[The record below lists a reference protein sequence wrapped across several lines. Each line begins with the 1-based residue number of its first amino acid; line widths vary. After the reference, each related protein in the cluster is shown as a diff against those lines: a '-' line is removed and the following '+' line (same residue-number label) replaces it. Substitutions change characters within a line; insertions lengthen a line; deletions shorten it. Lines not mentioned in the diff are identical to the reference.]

1 MEGEGQYVGDE
12 AAEWFSK
19 YMNKPGFK
27 MYKLSRPRV
36 IREHDEWSDIGEA
49 GDKVTYFKQHTY
61 GGLGNRMAI
70 SSRKPSHGDTFSP
83 CIFPFLPINLFL
95 VP

>member
-27 MYKLSRPRV
+27 MYQLSRPRV

-49 GDKVTYFKQHTY
+49 GDKV
-61 GGLGNRMAI
+61 I
-70 SSRKPSHGDTFSP
+70 
-83 CIFPFLPINLFL
+83 
-95 VP
+95 

>member
-1 MEGEGQYVGDE
+1 MTDSCLVNVQYCDKGSADQYCLSIPNPILNRIFGMEGEGQYVGDE

-27 MYKLSRPRV
+27 MYQLSRPRV

-49 GDKVTYFKQHTY
+49 GDKVK
-61 GGLGNRMAI
+61 
-70 SSRKPSHGDTFSP
+70 
-83 CIFPFLPINLFL
+83 
-95 VP
+95 

>member
-1 MEGEGQYVGDE
+1 MEGEGQYVGDK

-36 IREHDEWSDIGEA
+36 IREHEEWSDIGEA
-49 GDKVTYFKQHTY
+49 GDKVIESAWKPYGYFVNTPPTGTHPFPC
-61 GGLGNRMAI
+61 
-70 SSRKPSHGDTFSP
+70 SFSLVLY
-83 CIFPFLPINLFL
+83 FFVL

>member
-36 IREHDEWSDIGEA
+36 IREHDEWSDIGDA
-49 GDKVTYFKQHTY
+49 GDKVMYPS
-61 GGLGNRMAI
+61 NRHA
-70 SSRKPSHGDTFSP
+70 RVRETVW
-83 CIFPFLPINLFL
+83 LFR
-95 VP
+95 

>member
-19 YMNKPGFK
+19 YMNKPGYK

-49 GDKVTYFKQHTY
+49 GDQVMENYMCHLLLICQ
-61 GGLGNRMAI
+61 GWWN
-70 SSRKPSHGDTFSP
+70 
-83 CIFPFLPINLFL
+83 IFPIW
-95 VP
+95 

>member
-1 MEGEGQYVGDE
+1 MIQDQLINTLRIPNPVLNRIFGMEGEGQYVGDE

-36 IREHDEWSDIGEA
+36 IREHEEWSDIGEA
-49 GDKVTYFKQHTY
+49 GDKV
-61 GGLGNRMAI
+61 I
-70 SSRKPSHGDTFSP
+70 
-83 CIFPFLPINLFL
+83 
-95 VP
+95 

>member
-19 YMNKPGFK
+19 YMNKPGYK

-49 GDKVTYFKQHTY
+49 GDKVTLYE
-61 GGLGNRMAI
+61 
-70 SSRKPSHGDTFSP
+70 
-83 CIFPFLPINLFL
+83 
-95 VP
+95 